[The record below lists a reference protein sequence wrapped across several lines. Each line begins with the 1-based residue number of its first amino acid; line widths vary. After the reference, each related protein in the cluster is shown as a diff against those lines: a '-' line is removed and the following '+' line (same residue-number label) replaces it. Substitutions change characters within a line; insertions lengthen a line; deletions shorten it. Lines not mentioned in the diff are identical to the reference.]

1 MSVKHLGTG
10 SKDVPLQEG
19 KIRLYSMRFCPYAQR
34 IHLVLL
40 AKDIPHDV
48 VNINLKNK
56 PEWYLEKFPLGKV
69 PALYVDGVNIYE
81 SLIIADYI
89 DEKYPQ
95 RPLYPKDPLRKALD
109 RILIEGFSRVINLL
123 YKLYINP
130 VMDALH
136 LAPILEEM
144 DHFEKELAKRGT
156 PYFSGDEPGMVDY
169 MIWPWCE
176 RLEMV
181 RVLGGDQFKVP
192 KERFQRMFQWSKGML
207 EDPAVKSHYCTPEQH
222 ARFLQSYQAGT
233 PDFDNILV

>member
-1 MSVKHLGTG
+1 
-10 SKDVPLQEG
+10 
-19 KIRLYSMRFCPYAQR
+19 MRFCPYAQR
-34 IHLVLL
+34 IHLVLN
-40 AKDIPHDV
+40 AKNIPHDV

-69 PALYVDGVNIYE
+69 PALYVDGVNLYE
-81 SLIIADYI
+81 SLIIADYL

-95 RPLYPKDPLRKALD
+95 RPLFPKDPLRKALD

-123 YKLYINP
+123 YKLYIST
-130 VMDALH
+130 VMDAQH

-144 DHFEKELAKRGT
+144 DLFEKELAKRGT

-181 RVLGGDQFKVP
+181 RILGGDQFKVP
-192 KERFQRMFQWSKGML
+192 KERFQRMVRMFFLFYVLSTLYVIQKN
-207 EDPAVKSHYCTPEQH
+207 
-222 ARFLQSYQAGT
+222 RFFSQLLGAINFTLLKNKVPKKEIYISDTKIGR
-233 PDFDNILV
+233 